1 MTMKVL
7 VSDAL
12 SQQGVNLLI
21 RESDFEI
28 DVKTD
33 LTSEGLLNRI
43 GDYDALIIRSTTKVT
58 EDVIR
63 AAKRLKVI
71 GRAGVGVDN
80 IDLSAAT
87 RQGILVVNT
96 PTSNTISAAEHT
108 FTLML
113 ALSRNILPAG
123 ISLKQGRWLR
133 NKFIGVELYGKT
145 FGVMGLG
152 KIGAEVLHR
161 AQAFGMK
168 TIAYDPYVSLD
179 AAEKSGIH
187 LVKREELFK
196 EADYISIHTPVGPET
211 YHSISDEEF
220 AMMKPSCRI
229 INCARGGIID
239 EEALYRALKNGV
251 IAGASLDVFEE
262 EPATDN
268 PLLTLDNML
277 ATPHLGASTAEA
289 QEQVA
294 VEIAQQVVNALR
306 GLPVEHAVNQ
316 PKIDW
321 RTLEVLGPYLTL
333 AEKIGSFHAQLVDGQ
348 ISEIKINYIGELFDD
363 EDVTPITVALQKG
376 LLSPVLTDVNYVN
389 APLFIRQ
396 RGIRVTETK
405 SHSDGHFANS
415 IIVTVMT
422 DGTPRIIQG
431 TAFGQADLRIV
442 RIDQHHVHAKAEG
455 DMILI
460 YNQDQP
466 GMIGLLG
473 TILGTHNINI
483 ADMTVGRSNIGHH
496 AVMVIS
502 VDSRVPRSVL
512 QHIANQD
519 RVFFV
524 KQVKL

>member
-1 MTMKVL
+1 MKVL

-12 SQQGVNLLI
+12 SQQGLNLLI
-21 RESDFEI
+21 HEEDFEI

-43 GDYDALIIRSTTKVT
+43 ADYDALIIRSTTKVT
-58 EDVIR
+58 ADIIK
-63 AAKRLKVI
+63 AANRLKVI

-80 IDLSAAT
+80 IDLRAAT
-87 RQGILVVNT
+87 QQGILVVNT

-123 ISLKQGRWLR
+123 ISLKQGRWHR

-152 KIGAEVLHR
+152 KIGAEVLQR

-168 TIAYDPYVSLD
+168 TIAYDPYVTLD

-187 LVKREELFK
+187 LVKREELFR
-196 EADYISIHTPVGPET
+196 EADYISIHTPVSSET

-239 EEALYRALKNGV
+239 EEALYRALKNGT

-262 EPATDN
+262 EPATN
-268 PLLTLDNML
+268 SPLLTLDNML

-306 GLPVEHAVNQ
+306 GLPVEHAINQ

-333 AEKIGSFHAQLVDGQ
+333 AEKIGSFHATARRRSD
-348 ISEIKINYIGELFDD
+348 F
-363 EDVTPITVALQKG
+363 
-376 LLSPVLTDVNYVN
+376 
-389 APLFIRQ
+389 
-396 RGIRVTETK
+396 RVK
-405 SHSDGHFANS
+405 N
-415 IIVTVMT
+415 
-422 DGTPRIIQG
+422 
-431 TAFGQADLRIV
+431 
-442 RIDQHHVHAKAEG
+442 
-455 DMILI
+455 
-460 YNQDQP
+460 
-466 GMIGLLG
+466 
-473 TILGTHNINI
+473 
-483 ADMTVGRSNIGHH
+483 
-496 AVMVIS
+496 
-502 VDSRVPRSVL
+502 
-512 QHIANQD
+512 
-519 RVFFV
+519 
-524 KQVKL
+524 